1 MRLPRDAWP
10 LFLLLPIA
18 ARSRIF
24 CFFSLPEKDVDLP
37 KGMTEGHDILC
48 PF

>member
-1 MRLPRDAWP
+1 MRLPRAAWQ
-10 LFLLLPIA
+10 LFLLPIA

-24 CFFSLPEKDVDLP
+24 RFFSLPEKNAALP
-37 KGMTEGHDILC
+37 RGITEGHDTPC

>member
-24 CFFSLPEKDVDLP
+24 RFFSLLEKHADLP
-37 KGMTEGHDILC
+37 QGMTEGHDILC
-48 PF
+48 PL